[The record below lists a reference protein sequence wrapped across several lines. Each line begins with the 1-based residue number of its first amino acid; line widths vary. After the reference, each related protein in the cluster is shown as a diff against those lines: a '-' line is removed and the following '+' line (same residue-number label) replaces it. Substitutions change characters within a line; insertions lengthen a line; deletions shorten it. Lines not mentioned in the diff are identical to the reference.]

1 MESLYPPGKAPIP
14 TWNAGTAQDAAPEK
28 ANQLTLP
35 EGRKP

>member
-14 TWNAGTAQDAAPEK
+14 AWNAGTAIDDAPEK
-28 ANQLTLP
+28 ANELVLP